1 MVGGCL
7 CALGEVSRMKFGGL
21 KSNGE
26 AGFKGRR
33 RIKGTR
39 EKIKKKQLDVES
51 NN

>member
-1 MVGGCL
+1 
-7 CALGEVSRMKFGGL
+7 MKFGGL
-21 KSNGE
+21 KSNDE
-26 AGFKGRR
+26 ASYKERR